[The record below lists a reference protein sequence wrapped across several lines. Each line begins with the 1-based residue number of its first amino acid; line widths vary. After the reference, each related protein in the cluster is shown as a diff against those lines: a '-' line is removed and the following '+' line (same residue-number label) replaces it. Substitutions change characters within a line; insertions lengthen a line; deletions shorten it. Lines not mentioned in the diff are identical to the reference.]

1 MMRSAQT
8 RVACTTPDIRVP
20 GQSVTHLTWPLNG
33 QSGDIIDTASIQLS
47 NTMIYCS
54 NCGARVVEKI
64 PAGDDRARF
73 VCETCATI
81 HYQNPKI
88 VAGCIPEWNGRL
100 LLCRRAIEPRLG
112 LWTLPAGFMENLET
126 TEQAAARE
134 TWEEARARVVDMS
147 LYGVFSIPHISQ
159 VYMMFRA
166 RLQAEEYA
174 PGPESLDVRLFDEHE
189 IPWDELAFP
198 VVRLTLEKYYQD
210 INGDGFPVH
219 VEDINR
225 HVWRKR

>member
-1 MMRSAQT
+1 
-8 RVACTTPDIRVP
+8 
-20 GQSVTHLTWPLNG
+20 
-33 QSGDIIDTASIQLS
+33 
-47 NTMIYCS
+47 MIFCS

-64 PAGDDRARF
+64 PEGDDRSRY
-73 VCETCATI
+73 VCEACATI

-134 TWEEARARVVDMS
+134 TWEEARARVIDMS

-159 VYMMFRA
+159 VYMMFRG
-166 RLQAEEYA
+166 RLATEKFA
-174 PGPESLDVRLFDEHE
+174 PGPESLEVRLFEEQE
-189 IPWDELAFP
+189 IPWQELAFP
-198 VVRLTLEKYYQD
+198 VVRLTLEKYFQD
-210 INGDGFPVH
+210 VRNGGFPVH
-219 VEDINR
+219 VTDINR
-225 HVWRKR
+225 RLRRTP

>member
-1 MMRSAQT
+1 
-8 RVACTTPDIRVP
+8 
-20 GQSVTHLTWPLNG
+20 
-33 QSGDIIDTASIQLS
+33 
-47 NTMIYCS
+47 MIYCS
-54 NCGARVVEKI
+54 NCGARVVEKV

-112 LWTLPAGFMENLET
+112 LWTLPAGFMENMES

-174 PGPESLDVRLFDEHE
+174 PGPESLDVRLFEE
-189 IPWDELAFP
+189 QERPWDDLAFP
-198 VVRLTLEKYYQD
+198 VVRLTLEKYDQD
-210 INGDGFPVH
+210 IHGDGFPVH
-219 VEDINR
+219 EEDIHR
-225 HVWRKR
+225 HVRRKR